1 MGPRVWGWGGGGGRR
16 EGEGIGIR
24 GADLEM
30 VAGNGQVGAV
40 LPQLCLVAHVL
51 CSPPEVLTHQ
61 QDHHIHQR
69 LGAVLAEEVWA
80 PVQHLLLQA
89 SVQR

>member
-1 MGPRVWGWGGGGGRR
+1 MAPDT
-16 EGEGIGIR
+16 R

-30 VAGNGQVGAV
+30 VAGNFKVRAV

-51 CSPPEVLTHQ
+51 RSPPEVLTHQ

-69 LGAVLAEEVWA
+69 LGSILAEEVWA
-80 PVQHLLLQA
+80 PMQHLLLQP
-89 SVQR
+89 SVHR